1 MTRLPTGSEPVDELL
16 GGGVETGA
24 LTQVYGEG
32 GSGKTTLAI
41 QFAVA
46 AAAEGKVVFI
56 DTEGFPAER
65 FRQVAEDPERV
76 GDRLLI
82 YEPTSMEEQHAAV
95 RDVDRIAEDA
105 DLRAIVID
113 SVSPFYRVELPD
125 NPDVR
130 RDLASQLTFLT
141 GVARE
146 HDLAVLFT
154 NQVYN
159 DTDTG
164 EVRPLGGTM
173 VRHLSKT
180 VLRLEGTR
188 NPDRRAVLEKHR
200 SLPAGE
206 SRRLR
211 IDRTGIRA
219 AEDEEGSGPGPDQRE
234 SA

>member
-41 QFAVA
+41 QFAVETA
-46 AAAEGKVVFI
+46 RDGKVVFI

-65 FRQVAEDPERV
+65 FRQVAEDPGEV

-82 YEPTSMEEQHAAV
+82 YEPSSMEEQHAAV
-95 RDVDRIAEDA
+95 RAVDRIAEDT
-105 DLRAIVID
+105 DLQAIVID

-146 HDLAVLFT
+146 HGLAVLFT

-159 DTDTG
+159 DADTG

-173 VRHLSKT
+173 IRHLSKA
-180 VLRLEGTR
+180 VLRLEGAR
-188 NPDRRAVLEKHR
+188 DPDRCAVLEKHR

-206 SRRLR
+206 RRHLL

-219 AEDEEGSGPGPDQRE
+219 SPGDEEDLSPGTRGS
-234 SA
+234 A